1 MEGTGLIYDLVQY
14 IKNLIQQI
22 IDYFRDF
29 NDNH

>member
-14 IKNLIQQI
+14 IKSLIQQI

>member
-1 MEGTGLIYDLVQY
+1 MEGPIYELVQY